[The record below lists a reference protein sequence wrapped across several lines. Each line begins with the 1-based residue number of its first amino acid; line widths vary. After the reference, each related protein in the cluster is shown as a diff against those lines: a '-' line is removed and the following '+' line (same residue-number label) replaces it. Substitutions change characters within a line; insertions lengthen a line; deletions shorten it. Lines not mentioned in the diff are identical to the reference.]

1 MNDDP
6 LGTDTHNAEQKPP
19 AALATDAELD
29 TKAIVYVGVGTVVVT
44 LISMVLV
51 WWLFQGFK
59 KLEDAQDPKPSALP
73 EAAERMVPPTP
84 RLEISP
90 PQNLKEL
97 REKEA
102 AVLDAPAWVDQA
114 AGKVR
119 LPIDLALD
127 VVARRGLGTAPP
139 VEPVPGDVAAAPTTA
154 SATGATGEPAATAP
168 MAPGASPA
176 PAAPPAGGAH

>member
-6 LGTDTHNAEQKPP
+6 LGTDTHHAELAPT
-19 AALATDAELD
+19 ASLATDAELD

-44 LISMVLV
+44 LVSMLLV

-59 KLEDAQDPKPSALP
+59 KLESSEDSKPSALP
-73 EAAERMVPPTP
+73 EAAERQVPPEP
-84 RLEISP
+84 RLEVSP
-90 PQNLKEL
+90 PQNLQDL
-97 REKEA
+97 RAREA
-102 AVLDAPAWVDQA
+102 EVLDTPAWIDQA

-139 VEPVPGDVAAAPTTA
+139 VEPAPADAAADPA
-154 SATGATGEPAATAP
+154 ADATGEPGATAATPPA
-168 MAPGASPA
+168 AA
-176 PAAPPAGGAH
+176 PAVPPAGGVH